1 VVLVVV
7 LVAAMVVLVSAMVS
21 NATTVSTVL
30 LAAAVS
36 TAGVHHSAPRHDA
49 RTARLLLALGL
60 LQRVELADLLLLE
73 ALQLPAL
80 LLEGGNA
87 LVSLAVG
94 GVASRDGA
102 LLLLAGLGEKGTE
115 GLNLELELLTGLL
128 VGFDGLDG
136 LFVLDLELVELA
148 AGGVVGVD
156 LLAVLA
162 ESQGELLLEDGNLL
176 LERSVAVASFVT
188 RALSLSDGLGELNGL
203 GTELGGGVLSP
214 EGLVLQVGD
223 SALDVKDLAALGLDI
238 VFQVISLNV
247 HQAESILPVTK
258 SCLKSLDVDGE
269 VGDLLVCGC
278 NLSLRLLK
286 TEVEVGDV
294 RLSVAKT
301 GGLVLELVAETLD
314 DGNVLVALGLGSAK
328 SGAEVVDVP
337 KDGLVLH
344 GQSLQLSG
352 DLANPGVGTL
362 ELILQTVLLVEE
374 LRSLV
379 LQGTYTLGE
388 VDNLLAGG
396 FELCLEIG
404 VLVPRVGQL
413 SCQVAVVTALS
424 LALVDCAVT
433 LSLTVT

>member
-1 VVLVVV
+1 VLVVV
-7 LVAAMVVLVSAMVS
+7 LVSTMVVLVAAVVS
-21 NATTVSTVL
+21 NATTVATVL

-36 TAGVHHSAPRHDA
+36 TTGVHHSAPRHDA
-49 RTARLLLALGL
+49 RAARLLLAFGL

-73 ALQLPAL
+73 ALQLPTL

-94 GVASRDGA
+94 GVAGGDGA
-102 LLLLAGLGEKGTE
+102 LLLLAGLGEE
-115 GLNLELELLTGLL
+115 GAQGLDLELEFLAGLL
-128 VGFDGLDG
+128 VGLDGLDG

-162 ESQGELLLEDGNLL
+162 ESKGELLFEDGNLL
-176 LERSVAVASFVT
+176 LEGSVAVASFVT
-188 RALSLSDGLGELNGL
+188 RALSLSDGLGELDGL
-203 GTELGGGVLSP
+203 GTELGGGVLGP

-223 SALDVKDLAALGLDI
+223 GALDVKDLAALCLDI
-238 VFQVISLNV
+238 VFQVVPLDVN
-247 HQAESILPVTK
+247 QTESILPVTE
-258 SCLKSLDVDGE
+258 SCLESLDVDGE

-278 NLSLRLLK
+278 DLPLRLLK

-301 GGLVLELVAETLD
+301 SGLVLELVAETLD
-314 DGNVLVALGLGSAK
+314 DGDVLVTLGLGSAK

-337 KDGLVLH
+337 KDGLILH
-344 GQSLQLSG
+344 GQGLQLSG

-362 ELILQTVLLVEE
+362 ELVLQTVLLVKE

-379 LQGTYTLGE
+379 LQGAYTLGE
-388 VDNLLAGG
+388 VDDLLASG
-396 FELCLEIG
+396 FELCLKIG
-404 VLVPRVGQL
+404 VLVPRVG
-413 SCQVAVVTALS
+413 
-424 LALVDCAVT
+424 
-433 LSLTVT
+433 